1 VELEHQFT
9 VAAPIDVAWGAFND
23 LERIAPC
30 FPGAALTSY
39 DGQAFEGL
47 VKVKLGPISLQYK
60 GNGQFIE
67 RDVDAHRA
75 VIEAKGKDRRG
86 NGTAAANVTALLT
99 PNGDRTDIRVTTD
112 LAITGRPAQF
122 GRGVMQ
128 DVSNKLLGQFASCLE
143 QKLATSAETPADTA
157 AEPKVHQEAAA
168 EPKADEEVATEPKA
182 EEEAVFQP
190 TAAAVEST
198 ATSNEAPSSAGS
210 SASETAARTPSATAP
225 EPETAELDLGA
236 TVLPVL
242 LRRYAPHIV
251 AGLAVLLLIRLVRR
265 RR

>member
-1 VELEHQFT
+1 VELEHRFT
-9 VAAPIDVAWGAFND
+9 VPAPIDVAWDAFND

-39 DGQAFEGL
+39 DGETFEGL

-60 GNGQFIE
+60 GNGEFVE
-67 RDVDAHRA
+67 RDADAHRA

-86 NGTAAANVTALLT
+86 NGTAAANVTAQLT
-99 PNGDRTDIRVTTD
+99 PNGEHTDVQIMTD

-143 QKLATSAETPADTA
+143 QKLAARADTSADTP
-157 AEPKVHQEAAA
+157 AEPKDDE
-168 EPKADEEVATEPKA
+168 KADEEAPAGPKA
-182 EEEAVFQP
+182 EEEGVAQP
-190 TAAAVEST
+190 TAAAAEST
-198 ATSNEAPSSAGS
+198 ATSNEVPSSAGS
-210 SASETAARTPSATAP
+210 SASESAARTPSAAAP
-225 EPETAELDLGA
+225 EPEAAELDLGA

-242 LRRYAPHIV
+242 LRRYAPRIV